1 MAVPGEHAAPEVE
14 KVTFTA
20 PAFLHEKPA
29 LWFSHLEIQFEL
41 SGTTNDHTKFGHV
54 VNLLGPRYML
64 EVEDVIVNPPAT
76 GRNEKIKQE
85 KWETENPQFL
95 RHLRSLAG
103 VSMPDGF
110 LRSLWLGR
118 LPEHIQPIVT
128 AQDGI
133 ELDALALLADRVH
146 EVGFRPRVHEMTR
159 PAYHVDPETTALQ
172 AQVEALTKR
181 IEAMDAR
188 WSSAP
193 RDRPYRRRFRS
204 RSRSSSRNCAPS
216 SAENNGVCWYHRTFA
231 REARKCTRP
240 CTYVPE
246 NS

>member
-1 MAVPGEHAAPEVE
+1 MAVPGKHAAPEVE

-20 PAFLHEKPA
+20 PVFLHEKPA
-29 LWFSHLEIQFEL
+29 LWFSHLEIKFEL
-41 SGTTNDHTKFGHV
+41 SGITNDRTKFGHV

-76 GRNEKIKQE
+76 GRYEKIKQKVIGRLSVSKE
-85 KWETENPQFL
+85 QQIRQLLEHEEMGDRKPSQFL

-159 PAYHVDPETTALQ
+159 PAYHVDPETTTLQ

-188 WSSAP
+188 W
-193 RDRPYRRRFRS
+193 
-204 RSRSSSRNCAPS
+204 
-216 SAENNGVCWYHRTFA
+216 
-231 REARKCTRP
+231 
-240 CTYVPE
+240 
-246 NS
+246 